1 MVGNIVY
8 DVIPVDYETDLRLT
22 QGACSK
28 VCPPKTTHENVIMKE
43 TISIDQ
49 VTGTDYWMDS
59 QTFHRIELATSS
71 VITYK
76 TMTDDPNIEPQF
88 VEDKRIGYVNPWAEL
103 KTSDECWEAIDF
115 IIRDKL

>member
-1 MVGNIVY
+1 
-8 DVIPVDYETDLRLT
+8 
-22 QGACSK
+22 
-28 VCPPKTTHENVIMKE
+28 MKE
-43 TISIDQ
+43 TIRIDQ

-76 TMTDDPNIEPQF
+76 RAADYPYSQTRPSIGSLNPIIDPQF
-88 VEDKRIGYVNPWAEL
+88 VEDKRIGYVNPWAEP
-103 KTSDECWEAIDF
+103 KTTDECWEAIDF